1 MILKL
6 GMTGNVDEM
15 EGFCNEMVKEGF
27 VGSEEA
33 LVALIDVFVK
43 HGRVNEALRVL
54 VTMNSGRFKPS
65 IGVFN
70 LLLGALVEEKRD
82 FQDVLFVY
90 KEMVKAAIVPTTDTL
105 NYLME
110 ALFEADRVDTAL
122 DQYRRMSK
130 KRCFPNSRTY
140 DVLISGLVAR
150 NRVDESINILNEMF
164 EVKFEPSL
172 SFYSSVI
179 PIFCRLSK
187 LEVGMKLFK
196 MMKASILSP
205 DSYVYEV
212 LVLCLC
218 DHLRLHDAINVVEE
232 MTSGGL
238 TPSDDILVHIINCF
252 CKLGNFDEATKFL
265 EDKHVLSSHPHNAL
279 LGGYCDVGNFLA
291 AKVLF
296 ANMLER
302 NIADTVSWNILI
314 RWLSENVR
322 INKAL
327 EFLCRMIVSSYVPD
341 SATYSAVVV
350 GKCRLHKYKDAL
362 DLFHHACAKS
372 WVLDCSSYAELVEC
386 LSRSGMIQAAE
397 VFHYMSNYRCA
408 LQSSSFIMLIKGLCE
423 TGNVDRAIR
432 LLPSA
437 YYSGTSCSTAMYN
450 TIMLGL
456 SESGKVNDL
465 LVVLSR
471 MLVEGCTLDGETYC
485 TLIESMI
492 AVGRTEDCIVFFN
505 LMASEGLSPDSET
518 LSNLLSCL
526 GKHSQLHK
534 ILLAIDRLALDREM
548 LDSAMY
554 NVLVNGLWKEGHKT
568 EACRL
573 LDTMLE
579 KGWVPDATTH
589 GLLMGSIVREDAECK
604 LVTYE
609 DIDLQDRISSILAEG
624 LGET

>member
-1 MILKL
+1 MAVKLSSLTCSKKIPKWVYLRACVSSMSCAENLQIIPENDQNPPNNTSEFEEKIQFLKNQLYPDSLIRVLDSTQDLNYSLKLFKWASLQRQFRHTADTYYQMILKL

-54 VTMNSGRFKPS
+54 VTMNSGRFKPLIS
-65 IGVFN
+65 VFN

-110 ALFEADRVDTAL
+110 ALFEADRVDTAV
-122 DQYRRMSK
+122 DQYRRMNK

-140 DVLISGLVAR
+140 DVLI
-150 NRVDESINILNEMF
+150 
-164 EVKFEPSL
+164 
-172 SFYSSVI
+172 
-179 PIFCRLSK
+179 
-187 LEVGMKLFK
+187 
-196 MMKASILSP
+196 
-205 DSYVYEV
+205 
-212 LVLCLC
+212 
-218 DHLRLHDAINVVEE
+218 
-232 MTSGGL
+232 T
-238 TPSDDILVHIINCF
+238 
-252 CKLGNFDEATKFL
+252 
-265 EDKHVLSSHPHNAL
+265 
-279 LGGYCDVGNFLA
+279 
-291 AKVLF
+291 KVLF

-341 SATYSAVVV
+341 STTYSAVVV

-372 WVLDCSSYAELVEC
+372 WVLDCSSYAELVDC

-408 LQSSSFIMLIKGLCE
+408 LRSSSFIMLIKGLCE

-471 MLVEGCTLDGETYC
+471 MLTEGCTLDGETYC

-505 LMASEGLSPDSET
+505 LMAGEGLSPDSET
-518 LSNLLSCL
+518 LSNLLSYL

-534 ILLAIDRLALDREM
+534 ILLAIDKLALDREM

-589 GLLMGSIVREDAECK
+589 GLLMGSIVREDAVCK
-604 LVTYE
+604 LATYE
-609 DIDLQDRISSILAEG
+609 DIDLQDRISNILAEG

>member
-1 MILKL
+1 MSTKWR
-6 GMTGNVDEM
+6 V
-15 EGFCNEMVKEGF
+15 FCNEMVKEGF

-54 VTMNSGRFKPS
+54 VTMNSGRFKPLIS
-65 IGVFN
+65 VFN

-110 ALFEADRVDTAL
+110 ALFEADRVDTAV
-122 DQYRRMSK
+122 DQYRRMNK
-130 KRCFPNSRTY
+130 KR
-140 DVLISGLVAR
+140 LG
-150 NRVDESINILNEMF
+150 
-164 EVKFEPSL
+164 
-172 SFYSSVI
+172 
-179 PIFCRLSK
+179 K
-187 LEVGMKLFK
+187 LEVGMRLFK

-232 MTSGGL
+232 MTNGGL
-238 TPSDDILVHIINCF
+238 TPSDDTLVHIINCF
-252 CKLGNFDEATKFL
+252 CKLGNFDEATTFL

-341 SATYSAVVV
+341 STTYSAVVV

-372 WVLDCSSYAELVEC
+372 WVLDCSSYAELVDC

-408 LQSSSFIMLIKGLCE
+408 LRSSSFIMLIKGLCE

-471 MLVEGCTLDGETYC
+471 MLTEGCTLDGETYC

-505 LMASEGLSPDSET
+505 LMAGEGLSPDSET
-518 LSNLLSCL
+518 LSNLLSYL

-534 ILLAIDRLALDREM
+534 ILLAIDKLALDREM

-589 GLLMGSIVREDAECK
+589 GLLMGSIVREDAVCK
-604 LVTYE
+604 LATYE
-609 DIDLQDRISSILAEG
+609 DIDLQDRISNILAEG